1 MDLLNIGQFMQGREA
16 TEELTAETEILSG
29 FFITLAYCSPEAL
42 KKINKKAER
51 TKYIGHQPITTT
63 DDQAQLQGMA
73 KYVKG
78 WRGLTLRMMSNLL
91 AFSIADL
98 EEEEKDQEVPFTTH
112 NLQALLDKNQA
123 FGFLLKGSVG
133 STGIFQT
140 ALEGELKN
148 VPNGPVGGSSRE
160 ESPADSV

>member
-16 TEELTAETEILSG
+16 TEELTAETEILPG
-29 FFITLAYCSPEAL
+29 FFVTLAYCGPEAL

-51 TKYIGHQPITTT
+51 TKYIGHQPITTA
-63 DDQAQLQGMA
+63 DDQVLLQGMA

-98 EEEEKDQEVPFTTH
+98 DEDEKDQEVPFTPH
-112 NLQALLDKNQA
+112 NLQALLDKNQT

-133 STGIFQT
+133 SSGIFQKV
-140 ALEGELKN
+140 LEGELKN
-148 VPNGPVGGSSRE
+148 VPSGPVGGSSPA
-160 ESPADSV
+160 ESPAASA